1 MVLIGFHFLFCLSPL
16 GGSYVQAKITLVA
29 SILGLCDTMLSL
41 KKKKKKNLRVLQA
54 KSPLFYTLS
63 VQMLNGNVCF
73 NYSLTLIL

>member
-41 KKKKKKNLRVLQA
+41 KKKKNLRFLQA

-63 VQMLNGNVCF
+63 VQMLNENVCF